1 MQNGFRLFGRLY
13 LKLVLLTLA
22 VETLVRIVLLFNE
35 QTTDLGFTFG
45 EWLQVFLLGAL
56 NDLAVATLAFAFLW
70 LYTLSVGSGKFRS
83 PWGYLLLAILAGT
96 FCYVTFGHTVFDEY
110 GSVVPAIASGLLG
123 YWTASFAL
131 RLFVP
136 SIRKG
141 WSQTWLAILL
151 VIYVGLIL
159 FNGLCE
165 YFFWNEF
172 GVRYNFIAVDYLV
185 YTNEVVGN
193 IMESYPVVPMLAVL
207 LAVTLVAAWLLFR
220 HDVKCTDLL
229 RGVITSIRKEIESLG
244 GEVHFNTALT
254 GFERRDGQLVGI
266 QTTDGAFP
274 CEALVFAVG
283 HSARDTFGM
292 LMDSGLVLECK
303 PFSVG
308 FRAEHLQSEIEKSL
322 YHEAAG
328 HPALP
333 RGEYQLS
340 QHVEKRCVYTFCMCP
355 GGQVVASASEKGRV
369 VTNGMSYH
377 ARSGKNANA
386 AVVVSVGGADFANDP
401 RRAIAFQRELEA
413 KAYAAGRAAGAYAA
427 PAENVQS
434 FLEGRGQLHIG
445 SVQPTYDRGVTAAD
459 LGALLPGELADTLRA
474 GLRAYERKIAG
485 YTAPDAIL
493 TGLETRTSSPV
504 RLKREEDFVCT
515 QLAGL
520 YPCGEGA
527 GYAGGI
533 MSAAVDGLR
542 VARAIISRYAPAE
555 G

>member
-1 MQNGFRLFGRLY
+1 MF
-13 LKLVLLTLA
+13 
-22 VETLVRIVLLFNE
+22 
-35 QTTDLGFTFG
+35 
-45 EWLQVFLLGAL
+45 LQHGAP
-56 NDLAVATLAFAFLW
+56 AEIAW
-70 LYTLSVGSGKFRS
+70 KQKPHVG
-83 PWGYLLLAILAGT
+83 
-96 FCYVTFGHTVFDEY
+96 
-110 GSVVPAIASGLLG
+110 
-123 YWTASFAL
+123 
-131 RLFVP
+131 
-136 SIRKG
+136 
-141 WSQTWLAILL
+141 
-151 VIYVGLIL
+151 
-159 FNGLCE
+159 
-165 YFFWNEF
+165 
-172 GVRYNFIAVDYLV
+172 
-185 YTNEVVGN
+185 
-193 IMESYPVVPMLAVL
+193 
-207 LAVTLVAAWLLFR
+207 
-220 HDVKCTDLL
+220 TDLL

-254 GFERRDGQLVGI
+254 GFVRKDGRLVGV
-266 QTTDGAFP
+266 QTTQGSFP

-283 HSARDTFGM
+283 HSARDTFEM

-308 FRAEHLQSEIEKSL
+308 FRAEHLQSAIEKSL

-340 QHVEKRCVYTFCMCP
+340 QHVGSRCVYTFCMCP
-355 GGQVVASASEKGRV
+355 GGQVVASASEAGRV

-386 AVVVSVGGADFANDP
+386 AVVVSVGAEDFGNDP

-413 KAYAAGRAAGAYAA
+413 NAYQAGRAGGAYAA
-427 PAENVQS
+427 PAENVRS
-434 FLEGRGQLHIG
+434 FLEGRGELHIG
-445 SVQPTYDRGVTAAD
+445 TVEPPYDRGVAAAD

-474 GLRAYERKIAG
+474 GLRAYEHKIAG